1 MANDSTIFFFR
12 ISDIYPMLSNILPI
26 FPQCTVIF
34 SHLIHFFS
42 WFIVKSVECLILESF
57 LFAIFMLEKTW
68 SKSMEKSQN
77 SVGSIPSGFARPGQ
91 YLEHREMDRMTST
104 VRVFARAKPEDKLD
118 AVAKI
123 FMFFFGGFMWKP

>member
-1 MANDSTIFFFR
+1 MVHREICRVF
-12 ISDIYPMLSNILPI
+12 
-26 FPQCTVIF
+26 
-34 SHLIHFFS
+34 
-42 WFIVKSVECLILESF
+42 KILESF

-77 SVGSIPSGFARPGQ
+77 SVGSIPSGFAWPGQ

-118 AVAKI
+118 AWSGEDW
-123 FMFFFGGFMWKP
+123 FFFEVM